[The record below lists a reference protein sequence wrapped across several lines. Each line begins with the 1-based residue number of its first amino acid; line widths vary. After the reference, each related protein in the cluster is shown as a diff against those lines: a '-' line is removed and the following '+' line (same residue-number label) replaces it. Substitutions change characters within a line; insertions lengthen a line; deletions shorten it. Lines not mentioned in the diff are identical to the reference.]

1 MLFDLNF
8 QGYELVVQNKKKI
21 LKLLH
26 HNIGLSIH
34 YFEHAITE
42 KQNKKFLDFYIS
54 SPCPDDDWSP
64 SYSAYLNKK
73 EVLSLIQELQTLA
86 DNMEDSE
93 FEEFG
98 LLKSSL
104 ENHGEED
111 NSEDEISK
119 EE

>member
-1 MLFDLNF
+1 MLFDLDYE
-8 QGYELVVQNKKKI
+8 GYELVVQNKKKVI
-21 LKLLH
+21 KLL

-34 YFEHAITE
+34 YFKHATTE

-54 SPCPDDDWSP
+54 SPSQDDDWSP

-73 EVLSLIQELQTLA
+73 EVLSLIQELQNLA
-86 DNMEDSE
+86 ENMEDSE

-104 ENHGEED
+104 ENCDEIEE
-111 NSEDEISK
+111 EDEI
-119 EE
+119 EEDVE